1 MIERGYISPKVL
13 LYAGLV
19 AGLAAIVV
27 CSSSGLLAGVI
38 AIMFL
43 PAALYYLIQTIR
55 FPIVA
60 FYGLFVLN
68 YFITSIIRY
77 GNLSGFSVVM
87 DIGLFCTLF
96 AALVHSILT
105 QKLPWNNGINVLTI
119 GCALWAIYCFLE
131 VGNPTAVFEAWST
144 SRGIIYTGFIVAFLG
159 SVLIN
164 PVEVCKAYSSHPFHF
179 STFGLTES
187 PHPKIHRFRSA
198 GKGMA

>member
-1 MIERGYISPKVL
+1 MIERGYLSPKVL

-96 AALVHSILT
+96 AALVFISEQGYYRDLERY
-105 QKLPWNNGINVLTI
+105 QERCRLSDYPFLPPFRIVFLRWVTPPLFSRHG
-119 GCALWAIYCFLE
+119 AL
-131 VGNPTAVFEAWST
+131 
-144 SRGIIYTGFIVAFLG
+144 RGVSYTLG
-159 SVLIN
+159 SL
-164 PVEVCKAYSSHPFHF
+164 
-179 STFGLTES
+179 
-187 PHPKIHRFRSA
+187 
-198 GKGMA
+198 

>member
-87 DIGLFCTLF
+87 DIGCSAHCLL
-96 AALVHSILT
+96 
-105 QKLPWNNGINVLTI
+105 
-119 GCALWAIYCFLE
+119 LW
-131 VGNPTAVFEAWST
+131 
-144 SRGIIYTGFIVAFLG
+144 FIPYLRKSYPG
-159 SVLIN
+159 TM
-164 PVEVCKAYSSHPFHF
+164 E
-179 STFGLTES
+179 
-187 PHPKIHRFRSA
+187 
-198 GKGMA
+198 

>member
-1 MIERGYISPKVL
+1 MIERGYISPKIL

-19 AGLAAIVV
+19 AGLATIVV

-87 DIGLFCTLF
+87 DIGLFCT
-96 AALVHSILT
+96 
-105 QKLPWNNGINVLTI
+105 W
-119 GCALWAIYCFLE
+119 
-131 VGNPTAVFEAWST
+131 
-144 SRGIIYTGFIVAFLG
+144 FIPYLRKSYPG
-159 SVLIN
+159 TM
-164 PVEVCKAYSSHPFHF
+164 E
-179 STFGLTES
+179 
-187 PHPKIHRFRSA
+187 
-198 GKGMA
+198 